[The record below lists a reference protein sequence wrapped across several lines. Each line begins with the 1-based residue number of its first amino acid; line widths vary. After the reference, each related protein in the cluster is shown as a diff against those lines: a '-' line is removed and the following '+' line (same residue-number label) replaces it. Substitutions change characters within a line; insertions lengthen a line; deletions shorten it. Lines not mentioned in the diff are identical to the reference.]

1 MTEKKPVDIFVLT
14 FNRLK
19 YLKNYIEML
28 YLSTS
33 YPFSLF
39 VIDNGSKD
47 GSREFILKMEQ
58 EGLVYKH
65 LFNKENLP
73 LAAAFTEC
81 FNVFKDELSE
91 FIITSADDHT
101 PPLFK
106 NPDWLEIFVHKI
118 KSDENIGCINFKS
131 VRQNYYS
138 FQRKERPLIESY
150 IKEKGG
156 ERLKLFN
163 RLQKIIYNK

>member
-1 MTEKKPVDIFVLT
+1 MIEKISVDILVLT
-14 FNRLK
+14 YNRLK
-19 YLKNYIEML
+19 YLQNFIEML
-28 YLSTS
+28 YLSTN
-33 YPFSLF
+33 YPFRLF
-39 VIDNGSKD
+39 VIDNGSVD
-47 GSREFILKMEQ
+47 GTREFILKMEQ

-81 FNVFKDELSE
+81 FNVFKDELNE
-91 FIITSADDHT
+91 FIITAADDHT

-138 FQRKERPLIESY
+138 FQVKSRPSIESK
-150 IKEKGG
+150 IKEDGG
-156 ERLKLFN
+156 ERLELFN